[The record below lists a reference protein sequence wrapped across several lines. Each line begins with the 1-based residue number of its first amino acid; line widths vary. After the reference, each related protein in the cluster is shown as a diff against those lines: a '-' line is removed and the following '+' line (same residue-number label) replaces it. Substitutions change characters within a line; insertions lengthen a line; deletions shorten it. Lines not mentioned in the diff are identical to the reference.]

1 VKLIAT
7 SLCIVAVSCLAPASL
22 DAAGAFLFASAD
34 QRNRICHLPGYTG
47 GPNQHLVI
55 TVGIIPTSPNRDQMV
70 IPVQNAI
77 RTWNALEGRLP
88 NIMSGSATG
97 IPSSAFDFESVA
109 LHEMGHALGM
119 AHPNLAT
126 ESGVAFELQD
136 FTRSTPGPNGA
147 YDLDTGPD
155 GVSGSSLDQRGDDLP
170 LVWFHKATNNPF
182 HNPAIVDGST
192 YSLETQDLP
201 PASTYVA
208 NGSLALSSLL
218 GIPSSEV
225 VLQQGTRSR
234 EAQRHLTPGCVAV
247 TRLAMAGFDRQQ
259 GTADDYTFELQYVG
273 FTTNAQVTVGFDD
286 SETAFAICIVNA
298 SSPRGDHSVIN
309 TGRIYMNTT
318 YNWFFNQIPNTPVTP
333 AVSST
338 WSIY

>member
-1 VKLIAT
+1 MRIIPA
-7 SLCIVAVSCLAPASL
+7 SLCLAAASCLAPAGIEG
-22 DAAGAFLFASAD
+22 AGAFLFANAS
-34 QRNRICHLPGYTG
+34 QRNRICHAPGYTG
-47 GPNQHLVI
+47 APRQHLVI
-55 TVGIIPTSPNRDQMV
+55 TVGIIPASPHRDQMV
-70 IPVQNAI
+70 IPVRNAI
-77 RTWNALEGRLP
+77 RTWNAMEGRLP
-88 NIMSGSATG
+88 NLMSGPASG
-97 IPSSAFDFESVA
+97 IPFSAFDFESVA

-136 FTRSTPGPNGA
+136 FTKSTLGANGA
-147 YDLDTGPD
+147 YDLDPGPD

-170 LVWFHKATNNPF
+170 LVWFHKATNDPF

-192 YSLETQDLP
+192 YSQETADLP
-201 PASTYVA
+201 PGNTYVA

-234 EAQRHLTPGCVAV
+234 EAQRHLTPGCVAI
-247 TRLAMAGFDRQQ
+247 TRLAMTGFDRQQ
-259 GTADDYTFELQYVG
+259 GTPDDYTFELQYVG
-273 FTTNAQVTVGFDD
+273 FTSNAQVTVGFDD
-286 SETAFAICIVNA
+286 SVTEFAICLINA

-309 TGRIYMNTT
+309 TARIYMNTT
-318 YNWFFNQIPNTPVTP
+318 YNWYFNQVPNTPATP
-333 AVSST
+333 AVTST